1 MASDLKTVTVV
12 PLNGLN
18 YSTWKVQCRMA
29 LLKDGLWGIVNGTEV
44 APDETADADKHAKF
58 IEPKLLYLIGNPED
72 PVVVWKKLMDQFQKK
87 TWANKLELERKGDDG
102 HD

>member
-1 MASDLKTVTVV
+1 MT
-12 PLNGLN
+12 
-18 YSTWKVQCRMA
+18 

-58 IEPKLLYLIGNPED
+58 TSRKDKALAIIVLAIEPKLLYLIGNPED

-87 TWANKLELERKGDDG
+87 TWANKLELQCKLFSLRLADDG
-102 HD
+102 SMQEHIN